1 MTSAARTPPKV
12 WQYLILI
19 NGHNYIMA
27 MWFNLV
33 RDQSKLLI
41 NNVCFNSYL
50 ELDYLDSMT
59 ASQGMTMHGVNMN
72 LTSDTDSSQYGFDL
86 SCITPISQMWKIME
100 TFFPPIR
107 YWFGPSQ
114 IVFDDGRWIHGRERE
129 RRYTFIFQMTVVVI
143 KIHAC
148 FMSMCSENWYFF
160 LYILQIHYQA
170 PENTPGPCKTKIL

>member
-72 LTSDTDSSQYGFDL
+72 LTSDTDSSQYVFDL

-100 TFFPPIR
+100 TIFPPIR
-107 YWFGPSQ
+107 YWFVPS
-114 IVFDDGRWIHGRERE
+114 IVFDDGRWHGRERE
-129 RRYTFIFQMTVVVI
+129 RRYTFIFQMTVAVI
-143 KIHAC
+143 NIHAC

-170 PENTPGPCKTKIL
+170 PWKEIPGPCKTTT